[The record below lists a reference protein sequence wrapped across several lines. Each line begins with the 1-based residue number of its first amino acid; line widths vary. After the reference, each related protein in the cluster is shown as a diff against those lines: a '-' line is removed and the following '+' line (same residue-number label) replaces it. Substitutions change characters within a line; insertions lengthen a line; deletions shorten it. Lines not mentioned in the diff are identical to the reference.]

1 MACGRLKNLEIAAR
15 NPLCGHGDRRRHSPT
30 TGKVAGEGET
40 PSHRQWA
47 NPGLRARTSPA
58 PPARR
63 KLRAT
68 RRGGNPGPPGNGRP
82 RGLWPRGSP
91 APSGKG
97 ENPEPPRQRENFGP
111 TGGGETPSYAAQGKA
126 LSHLGKGKTLSLL
139 ALGKPRVIWRKESS
153 EPPARELF
161 GVVWLGGNPEL
172 SGEEYFL
179 SHRHGGFPSHLV
191 IRATGTPAGC

>member
-40 PSHRQWA
+40 PSQRQWA

-68 RRGGNPGPPGNGRP
+68 RRGGNPGPPGKGRL

-97 ENPEPPRQRENFGP
+97 ETPNHLGKGKTLGQLAEGKPRAMRRKE
-111 TGGGETPSYAAQGKA
+111 A
-126 LSHLGKGKTLSLL
+126 LSHLGKG
-139 ALGKPRVIWRKESS
+139 ENF
-153 EPPARELF
+153 EPP
-161 GVVWLGGNPEL
+161 GLGGNPG
-172 SGEEYFL
+172 SFGEKKAL
-179 SHRHGGFPSHLV
+179 SHRHGNYLESFGLGETPSY
-191 IRATGTPAGC
+191 PAKSIS

>member
-63 KLRAT
+63 KLRAA
-68 RRGGNPGPPGNGRP
+68 RRGGNPGPPG
-82 RGLWPRGSP
+82 
-91 APSGKG
+91 K
-97 ENPEPPRQRENFGP
+97 
-111 TGGGETPSYAAQGKA
+111 GETPN
-126 LSHLGKGKTLSLL
+126 HLGKGKTLGQL
-139 ALGKPRVIWRKESS
+139 AEGKPRAMRRKESS
-153 EPPARELF
+153 EPPWQRENF
-161 GVVWLGGNPEL
+161 EPPGLGGNPG
-172 SGEEYFL
+172 SFGEKKAL
-179 SHRHGGFPSHLV
+179 SH
-191 IRATGTPAGC
+191 

>member
-30 TGKVAGEGET
+30 TGKVAGEGKT

-68 RRGGNPGPPGNGRP
+68 RRGGNP
-82 RGLWPRGSP
+82 
-91 APSGKG
+91 
-97 ENPEPPRQRENFGP
+97 EPPRQRENFGP
-111 TGGGETPSYAAQGKA
+111 TGGGETPSYAAQGK
-126 LSHLGKGKTLSLL
+126 L
-139 ALGKPRVIWRKESS
+139 
-153 EPPARELF
+153 
-161 GVVWLGGNPEL
+161 
-172 SGEEYFL
+172 
-179 SHRHGGFPSHLV
+179 
-191 IRATGTPAGC
+191 